1 MVSFV
6 EGKMELTIQPERRRY
21 LVRRFSFLKN
31 FSVRARLFGA
41 GALALAGLMVT
52 GGAGYVGLT
61 QSNDGLAASITATTA
76 VLNQKHADM
85 MHDALRGDVLYAL
98 RAGPAAPAAI
108 RAEIEADLQTHVAE
122 FAESMANLRTLELPA
137 KIEADVLAATPPLDA
152 YIAAAQDITAQAF
165 RDIAAAQALWPE
177 FMVAFSTLE
186 DTMGILGEEIEAEGN
201 STALAA
207 QDRNESLLTIIIV
220 AISACAAVILLS
232 NVLLARS
239 ITIPIRRIKEA
250 IGQVIAGNYDGRNSS
265 FDRASDKNDEIT
277 QISGQLE
284 VLRERLRNALVL
296 EETIRSSQAGQVAV
310 VDALSVGLA
319 DLSQGRLTDPITEVF
334 PDEYE
339 SLRANFNVTID
350 RLNDSLTEI
359 AKASRTIRGQ
369 ADDITTAAEDL
380 AHRTENQA
388 ATLEQ
393 TAAALDALTG
403 SVKAAANGAREVER
417 IVQNTRS
424 EAEESN
430 RVVVQ
435 AVEAMNGIERSSE
448 QISRIIG
455 VIEDIA
461 FQTNLLALNAGVEAA
476 RAGETG
482 RGFAVVASEVRAL
495 AQRSA
500 DASHEIKELITSSTQ
515 FVDRGVE
522 SVGMAGKVLG
532 TIVDRVGHI
541 SDLVSNIA
549 AGAVQQST
557 ALGEVNIGVTQL
569 DQVAQRNAAMVEQSM
584 STTQALQQEAMGLD
598 AIMSRFVT
606 RGSGAMDIRT
616 PLRRAG

>member
-1 MVSFV
+1 
-6 EGKMELTIQPERRRY
+6 MEQTTQPERRRY
-21 LVRRFSFLKN
+21 VVRRFAFLKN
-31 FSVRARLFGA
+31 FSVKARLFGA
-41 GALALAGLMVT
+41 GALALAGLLVT

-61 QSNDGLAASITATTA
+61 QSNAGLDASITATSA

-85 MHDALRGDVLYAL
+85 MHDALRADVLYAL
-98 RAGPAAPAAI
+98 RAGPAAPAAL

-122 FAESMANLRTLELPA
+122 FVDSMANLRALELPPR
-137 KIEADVLAATPPLDA
+137 IEADVLAATPPLDA
-152 YIAAAQDITAQAF
+152 YIAAAQDITAKAF
-165 RDIAAAQALWPE
+165 ADASAAQALWPG
-177 FMVAFSTLE
+177 FMAAFATLE

-207 QDRNESLLTIIIV
+207 QDRNGSLLTVIIV
-220 AISACAAVILLS
+220 AISVCAAVILLS

-239 ITIPIRRIKEA
+239 ITIPIRRVKEA
-250 IGQVIAGNYDGRNSS
+250 IGMVIAGNYEGRYSS

-277 QISGQLE
+277 QISGHLE
-284 VLRERLRNALVL
+284 VLRERLRKALEM
-296 EETIRSSQAGQVAV
+296 EETIRNSQAVQAAV
-310 VDALSVGLA
+310 VNALSVGLA
-319 DLSQGRLTDPITEVF
+319 DLSQGRLTDPIAEVF
-334 PDEYE
+334 PDDYE

-369 ADDITTAAEDL
+369 ADDITTSAEDL

-393 TAAALDALTG
+393 TAAALDALTS
-403 SVKAAANGAREVER
+403 SVKAAAEGAREVER

-515 FVDRGVE
+515 FVDRGVQ

-532 TIVDRVGHI
+532 SIVDRVGHI
-541 SDLVSNIA
+541 SGLVSNIA

-584 STTQALQQEAMGLD
+584 TATQALQQEAMGLD

-606 RGSGAMDIRT
+606 RGSGGMDIRT